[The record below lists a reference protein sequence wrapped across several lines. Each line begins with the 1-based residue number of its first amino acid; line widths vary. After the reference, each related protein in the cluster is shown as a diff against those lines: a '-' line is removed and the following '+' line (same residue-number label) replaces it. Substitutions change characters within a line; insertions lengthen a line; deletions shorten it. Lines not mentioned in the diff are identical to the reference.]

1 MTRHSLILYRD
12 DHPGNDH
19 LPSFEGNGWLAYI
32 PIRLHETKYVQKSL
46 PPNAVAVLINQA
58 HSDLDIFLPV
68 NANEKQI
75 VDAINGERTIE
86 EIIHHHSHLGTKGL
100 SELLSQARGL
110 FERLYNYDQV
120 MFDTSPKSGEG
131 SP

>member
-1 MTRHSLILYRD
+1 
-12 DHPGNDH
+12 
-19 LPSFEGNGWLAYI
+19 
-32 PIRLHETKYVQKSL
+32 
-46 PPNAVAVLINQA
+46 VAVLINQA

-100 SELLSQARGL
+100 SELLSQAQGL
-110 FERLYNYDQV
+110 FEPLYNYDQGV
-120 MFDTSPKSGEG
+120 FDTSSKSGDG